1 MLIFLFFLCILS
13 LLIYHNPRNLQPIVL
28 KSSKS
33 SVNCLSRDF
42 LWQLPLI
49 HEALKCNHFINVITL
64 TRYWSVFQKLKTTV
78 TK

>member
-28 KSSKS
+28 KSS
-33 SVNCLSRDF
+33 VNRLSRDF
-42 LWQLPLI
+42 LWQLPLV
-49 HEALKCNHFINVITL
+49 HEALNCNHFINVITL
-64 TRYWSVFQKLKTTV
+64 TRYWSVFQILKTTV

>member
-28 KSSKS
+28 KSS
-33 SVNCLSRDF
+33 VNRLSRDF
-42 LWQLPLI
+42 LWQLPLV

-64 TRYWSVFQKLKTTV
+64 TRCWSVFQKLKTTV

>member
-28 KSSKS
+28 KSS
-33 SVNCLSRDF
+33 VNRLSRDF
-42 LWQLPLI
+42 LWQHPLV

-64 TRYWSVFQKLKTTV
+64 TRYWSVFQILKTTV

>member
-13 LLIYHNPRNLQPIVL
+13 LSIYHNPRNLQPIVL
-28 KSSKS
+28 KSS
-33 SVNCLSRDF
+33 VNRLSRDF
-42 LWQLPLI
+42 LWQLPLV

>member
-1 MLIFLFFLCILS
+1 MLIFPFFLCILS

-28 KSSKS
+28 KSS
-33 SVNCLSRDF
+33 VNRLSRDF
-42 LWQLPLI
+42 LWQLPLV

-64 TRYWSVFQKLKTTV
+64 TRYWSVFQILKTTV